1 MSKKLITGIVL
12 IVIVLVGLT
21 LTPNIVDTVEK
32 GTYQVKQ
39 AAWTGKMSAKMT
51 PGLWGQ
57 WFGDIDVFPNQ
68 ETFFFT
74 ADRDVSDDVAVDA
87 SIEVLFVDGSKS
99 NISGTCRI
107 IMPRT
112 ESDAIALVVEDG
124 YKTYKDVAHKLIL
137 PTLRNVLRH
146 TANMMTARESYA
158 EKRQDYVAWAR
169 DQLENGLYKTTTEER
184 EVTDLV
190 SGEKVEKVF
199 KIILEVEGIPQY
211 DFNPLTRGIRVANF
225 EIKNFGYGE
234 IVKDQI
240 KTQQEALMAVATAQ
254 AKAKQA
260 EMEKLREK
268 AEGEQ
273 KVMKAKY
280 EKEQEKVRAVVDAR
294 KEKEVQELAAQRDKQ
309 VAITLAEKRK
319 ETAKL
324 DKDAAGFRKQEQI
337 LLGEGE
343 AKRKQLVLAAD
354 GALAQKLGTYENVM
368 SIWADA
374 YSKRKVPSVVMGGG
388 GLPGKAGADTDAIS
402 MSEVLSL
409 MAMKQLGLDL
419 SIPKGT
425 KSEVK

>member
-1 MSKKLITGIVL
+1 MGKKIVTLIIVGVI
-12 IVIVLVGLT
+12 IVVGLI
-21 LTPNIVDTVEK
+21 LTPQIFDTVEK
-32 GTYQVKQ
+32 GTYQIKQ
-39 AAWTGKMSAKMT
+39 AAISGKMTAKMT
-51 PGLWGQ
+51 PGLWWQ
-57 WFGDIDVFPNQ
+57 NFGDIDVFPNQ

-74 ADRDVSDDVAVDA
+74 ADKDTPDDVAADE
-87 SIEVLFVDGSKS
+87 SIEVRFVDGSLS

-107 IMPRT
+107 IMPRA

-124 YKTYKDVAHKLIL
+124 YKTYRDVAHKLIL

-158 EKRQDYVAWAR
+158 EKRQEYVMWAR
-169 DQLENGLYKTTTEER
+169 DQLENGLYRTTTEER
-184 EVTDLV
+184 DVVDLV
-190 SGEKVEKVF
+190 SGEKGRKTF
-199 KIILEVEGIPQY
+199 KIILRIKGSPQY
-211 DFNPLTRGIRVANF
+211 EFNPLTRGIRVANF
-225 EIKNFGYGE
+225 EIKDFGYGK
-234 IVKDQI
+234 IVKKQI
-240 KTQQEALMAVATAQ
+240 QTQQEALMAVATAQ
-254 AKAKQA
+254 AKAKRA

-280 EKEQEKVRAVVDAR
+280 EEEQVKVRAIVVAQR
-294 KEKEVQELAAQRDKQ
+294 EKEVQELDARRDKQ

-324 DKDAAGFRKQEQI
+324 DKDAAGFKKQEQI

-354 GALAQKLGTYENVM
+354 GALAQKLSTYENVM
-368 SIWADA
+368 TLWANA
-374 YSKRKVPSVVMGGG
+374 YSKRKVPSVMMGNGG
-388 GLPGKAGADTDAIS
+388 EGRIDTNAIS

-409 MAMKQLGLDL
+409 MAMKQLGLDF

-425 KSEVK
+425 VTKQ